1 MVAVR
6 MRQGVRALLS
16 WARPVDYEAAA
27 AILSPP
33 LLALFARM
41 RRSEQ
46 QHSINVLRTL
56 QARGYSDPALIA
68 AALLHDVGKTRAAY
82 HLWDRVLVV
91 LVKAAL
97 PNLARRWGQGH
108 PVGWRRPFAI
118 NLQHPQWS
126 ADMARAAG
134 ADPLVVTL
142 IANHQQHL
150 DHAPQSEMERLLA
163 ALQAADDAN

>member
-1 MVAVR
+1 MIAAR
-6 MRQGVRALLS
+6 MRQGVRALFA
-16 WARPVDYEAAA
+16 WARPVDYEVAARV
-27 AILSPP
+27 LSLP
-33 LLALFARM
+33 LMALFERM

-56 QARGYSDPALIA
+56 QARGYSDHSLMV

-91 LVKAAL
+91 LVKAAF
-97 PNLARRWGQGH
+97 PDLARRWGQGD

-118 NLQHPQWS
+118 NLQHPKWS
-126 ADMARAAG
+126 AEMVRSAG
-134 ADPLVVTL
+134 ADPLAVLL
-142 IANHQQHL
+142 IANHQHHL
-150 DHAPQSEMERLLA
+150 DHAPQSESERLLA